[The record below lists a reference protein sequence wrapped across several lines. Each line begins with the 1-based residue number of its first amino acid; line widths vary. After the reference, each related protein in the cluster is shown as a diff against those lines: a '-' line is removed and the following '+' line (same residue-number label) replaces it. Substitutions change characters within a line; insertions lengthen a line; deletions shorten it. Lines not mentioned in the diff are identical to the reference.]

1 MKTLSQI
8 LNSASIVEDANLT
21 EGTAWKILNTTLH
34 DLGFKPAPKSEYRD
48 FTNAPK
54 EDILNLYGI
63 PMRAGK
69 WADVWFAILEDDVY
83 IIANGKQTYEY
94 GHMGDAIKAIQKIG
108 VQQKKNAV
116 NEAVELEEK
125 LSAEDDAGI
134 WISDFVKSTDP
145 RFEGKSKKERIKMAL
160 GAYYA
165 AQNEEVEDLEEAI
178 QKINVDKLLD
188 AAAKMR
194 KTFPQLRKGQ
204 SIMIA
209 LNDMNPTLYSMA
221 VAKADA
227 FTVDAK
233 IPALIK
239 LLDPNYNIT
248 ESIELE
254 ESFTAATASKITGA
268 QIEKYLDSQDFKAI
282 EQICKFMTKDELKT
296 WSANGYEGRT
306 YELLMKS
313 RLKNEEFEDIEEGLA
328 QPFAVID
335 TGDNNIVVAMASSEA
350 RAKSSIATSELPP
363 MSVKDKNK
371 LKIVRIKKKALLGW
385 PLNEGTQLDEEVD
398 YYKFKQLAIL
408 GLLSPGD
415 ANKAA
420 LGMKAIEG
428 GHPPTQEQKKIIG
441 DTLVLLVDMITGDSA
456 VLNKLKKTARDA
468 KNATA

>member
-8 LNSASIVEDANLT
+8 LNSVSIVEDANLT
-21 EGTAWKILNTTLH
+21 EGTAWKILNTTLRN
-34 DLGFKPAPKSEYRD
+34 LGFEAATGNDLRGFKGV
-48 FTNAPK
+48 PK

-83 IIANGKQTYEY
+83 IIVNGNHTYEY

-116 NEAVELEEK
+116 NEARDLEDLQQDLKDFVTIYGMSKINAEKSLKADYAKLQAQIAAAKKNESLEEK
-125 LSAEDDAGI
+125 LSADDDASV
-134 WISDFVKSTDP
+134 WISDFVRSTDP

-165 AQNEEVEDLEEAI
+165 AQNEEVEEVEEKLSTVNEDRSFETFDDKHLKMWL
-178 QKINVDKLLD
+178 KINWTTARVGDQFAKELK
-188 AAAKMR
+188 AAA
-194 KTFPQLRKGQ
+194 
-204 SIMIA
+204 A
-209 LNDMNPTLYSMA
+209 E
-221 VAKADA
+221 AK
-227 FTVDAK
+227 K
-233 IPALIK
+233 RGLK
-239 LLDPNYNIT
+239 WMKE
-248 ESIELE
+248 ESVYENLE

-268 QIEKYLDSQDFKAI
+268 QIEKYLDSQNFKAI
-282 EQICKFMTKDELKT
+282 EQICKFMTKDELET
-296 WSANGYEGRT
+296 WAANGYEGRT

-313 RLKNEEFEDIEEGLA
+313 RQKNEEI
-328 QPFAVID
+328 QID
-335 TGDNNIVVAMASSEA
+335 DEQ
-350 RAKSSIATSELPP
+350 
-363 MSVKDKNK
+363 
-371 LKIVRIKKKALLGW
+371 
-385 PLNEGTQLDEEVD
+385 LNEEVD

-428 GHPPTQEQKKIIG
+428 GHPPTQEQKRIIG

-468 KNATA
+468 KNAPAKTV

>member
-8 LNSASIVEDANLT
+8 LNSVSIVEDANLT
-21 EGTAWKILNTTLH
+21 EGTAWKILNTTLRN
-34 DLGFKPAPKSEYRD
+34 LGFEAATGNDLRGFKGV
-48 FTNAPK
+48 PK

-83 IIANGKQTYEY
+83 IIVNGNHTYEY

-116 NEAVELEEK
+116 NEARDLEDLQQDLKDFVTIYGMSKINNEKSLKADYVKLQSQIAAAKKNESLEEK
-125 LSAEDDAGI
+125 LSADDDAGV
-134 WISDFVKSTDP
+134 WISDFVRSTDP

-165 AQNEEVEDLEEAI
+165 AQNEEVEDLEEGLAQPFAVI
-178 QKINVDKLLD
+178 DTADGNIVIATSSSEEGAKRSIASSENWPLAVKDKTKLKIVRVKKKVHLGYPIDED
-188 AAAKMR
+188 
-194 KTFPQLRKGQ
+194 
-204 SIMIA
+204 
-209 LNDMNPTLYSMA
+209 
-221 VAKADA
+221 
-227 FTVDAK
+227 
-233 IPALIK
+233 
-239 LLDPNYNIT
+239 
-248 ESIELE
+248 LE

-268 QIEKYLDSQDFKAI
+268 QIEKYLDGQDFKAI

-313 RLKNEEFEDIEEGLA
+313 RLKNEDT
-328 QPFAVID
+328 QID
-335 TGDNNIVVAMASSEA
+335 DEQ
-350 RAKSSIATSELPP
+350 
-363 MSVKDKNK
+363 
-371 LKIVRIKKKALLGW
+371 
-385 PLNEGTQLDEEVD
+385 LNEEVD

-468 KNATA
+468 KNAPVKTV

>member
-8 LNSASIVEDANLT
+8 LNSVPAADASLT
-21 EGTAWKILNTTLH
+21 EGTAWKIINTTLRQ
-34 DLGFKPAPKSEYRD
+34 LGFEAATHGDLRGFKGIA
-48 FTNAPK
+48 K
-54 EDILNLYGI
+54 EDIYNLFGI

-69 WADVWFAILEDDVY
+69 WADVWFAILEDDYAV
-83 IIANGKQTYEY
+83 INDEKVTRFEKV
-94 GHMGDAIKAIQKIG
+94 GDAIKSIQHIA
-108 VQQKKNAV
+108 VQQKKNV
-116 NEAVELEEK
+116 SEETLEEK
-125 LSAEDDAGI
+125 LSADDDAGV

-165 AQNEEVEDLEEAI
+165 AQNEEVEE
-178 QKINVDKLLD
+178 KL
-188 AAAKMR
+188 
-194 KTFPQLRKGQ
+194 
-204 SIMIA
+204 S
-209 LNDMNPTLYSMA
+209 
-221 VAKADA
+221 
-227 FTVDAK
+227 TVYED
-233 IPALIK
+233 
-239 LLDPNYNIT
+239 
-248 ESIELE
+248 LE

-268 QIEKYLDSQDFKAI
+268 QIEKYLDSQNFKAI
-282 EQICKFMTKDELKT
+282 EQICKFMTKDELET
-296 WSANGYEGRT
+296 WAANGYEGRT

-313 RLKNEEFEDIEEGLA
+313 RLKNEEFEEFKEGLA

-350 RAKSSIATSELPP
+350 GAKSSIATSELPP

-371 LKIVRIKKKALLGW
+371 LKIVRIKKKAMLGW